1 MTTSDHLSI
10 SGAELGTLWMG
21 YQNKTM
27 NMRFLEY
34 YMEKAENPE
43 AKDILQSYHDK
54 EAKHIETIIKIF
66 QDEGAVLPV
75 GFTEKDVTPGAPR
88 LFDEMFDIMHLRLI
102 TQINMGLFTMHLSM
116 AYREDIRKLYQLF
129 SADAQEAF
137 DKTTGFLLKHS
148 AIPRPPYVPMPK
160 DIEFARNKQY
170 MSGFN
175 LLTNKR
181 PLNTIEIAHLYQAL
195 EANTMGI
202 TLMTGFAQTAQNHEA
217 AKIFLDGKEL
227 AKKIVSKISDAMRQ
241 SDIHTPS
248 MWAGTATD
256 STHAP
261 FSDKM
266 MMYQTSVFSSF
277 GLTSNAIG
285 SAFSLRSDLPLKL
298 AKIAQ
303 DTFSFAKN
311 SGQVMIKN
319 GWMEEPPQAQDRK
332 KLAKGQRNK

>member
-10 SGAELGTLWMG
+10 SGAELGTLWMA

-34 YMEKAENPE
+34 YIEKAENPE
-43 AKDILQSYHDK
+43 AKDILESYYNK
-54 EAKHIETIIKIF
+54 ESEHVETLIKIF

-88 LFDEMFDIMHLRLI
+88 LYDEMFDTMHLRMI
-102 TQINMGLFTMHLSM
+102 TAINMGLFTVHLSM
-116 AYREDIRKLYQLF
+116 AYREDIRELYQRF
-129 SADAQEAF
+129 TADAQEAY
-137 DKTTGFLLKHS
+137 DQTTGFLLKHS
-148 AIPRPPYVPMPK
+148 AIPRPPYVTMPK
-160 DIEFARNKQY
+160 EVEFAKNKQY

-175 LLTNKR
+175 LLTHKR
-181 PLNTIEIAHLYQAL
+181 PLNSVEIAHLYQPI
-195 EANTMGI
+195 EANTIGM
-202 TLMTGFAQTAQNHEA
+202 TLMTGFAQAANNKDA
-217 AKIFLDGKEL
+217 AKVFFDGKEL
-227 AKKIVSKISDAMRQ
+227 AKQIVTKLSDVLRQ

-256 STHAP
+256 STNAP
-261 FSDKM
+261 FSDKL

-285 SAFSLRSDLPLKL
+285 SSFSLRSDLPLKM
-298 AKIAQ
+298 AKIVQ
-303 DTFSFAKN
+303 DIFTFSKN

-319 GWMEEPPQAQDRK
+319 GWMEEPPQAQDRRR
-332 KLAKGQRNK
+332 LSKGQTNK

>member
-10 SGAELGTLWMG
+10 SSAELGTLWMG

-43 AKDILQSYHDK
+43 AKDILQSYYDK

-88 LFDEMFDIMHLRLI
+88 LYDELFDIMHLRLI
-102 TQINMGLFTMHLSM
+102 TQINMGLFTVHLSM
-116 AYREDIRKLYQLF
+116 AYRDDIRKLYKLF
-129 SADAQEAF
+129 SDDAQEAF
-137 DKTTGFLLKHS
+137 DRTTGFLLKNS

-160 DIEFARNKQY
+160 DIAFARNKQY

-175 LLTNKR
+175 LLTHKR

-217 AKIFLDGKEL
+217 SKLFLDGKEL
-227 AKKIVSKISDAMRQ
+227 AKKIVSKLSDVLRQ

-256 STHAP
+256 STNAP

-311 SGQVMIKN
+311 SGQIMIKN
-319 GWMEEPPQAQDRK
+319 GWMEEPPQAQDRE
-332 KLAKGQRNK
+332 KLTKGQRNK